1 MDLVYAPRVNSVG
14 HREAASKHN
23 DECSQ
28 GKNWR
33 VWRSV
38 GQKTAA
44 NCVNLSAKK
53 PGRFILLALRHK
65 VFFRSKAGTS
75 RRVNLND
82 MSAICRTGACGG
94 SKCDPGQSESAC
106 VKPVK
111 VAC

>member
-1 MDLVYAPRVNSVG
+1 MASGAFGGAEDGGKL
-14 HREAASKHN
+14 REPQ
-23 DECSQ
+23 CQ
-28 GKNWR
+28 
-33 VWRSV
+33 
-38 GQKTAA
+38 
-44 NCVNLSAKK
+44 K

-65 VFFRSKAGTS
+65 VFFRSKAGAS